1 MKLNFIKFSLTLLST
16 KNFLSKKKLSYHIP
30 LKSKYKIEYIYI
42 NNQPGLEYS
51 RYVFQLFWKE
61 KKAESVTEGLNA

>member
-1 MKLNFIKFSLTLLST
+1 MFITLSI
-16 KNFLSKKKLSYHIP
+16 KIASIN
-30 LKSKYKIEYIYI
+30 KSEYIYI